1 MTFLVFFFL
10 HLRRSSCVKSFLYL
24 LIYLG
29 RSNQLRQPKYN
40 FNKAY
45 FHIIIYTTKIDTFVC
60 PPHISETVAVRIMKL
75 AHRSRIASTTKKIIS
90 KQILLS
96 ILSILF

>member
-1 MTFLVFFFL
+1 MESEFN
-10 HLRRSSCVKSFLYL
+10 HQS
-24 LIYLG
+24 I
-29 RSNQLRQPKYN
+29 NQS
-40 FNKAY
+40 
-45 FHIIIYTTKIDTFVC
+45 IISIIYTTKIDTFVC
-60 PPHISETVAVRIMKL
+60 PRIMKL

>member
-1 MTFLVFFFL
+1 MVWVRDNGKKT
-10 HLRRSSCVKSFLYL
+10 
-24 LIYLG
+24 
-29 RSNQLRQPKYN
+29 RSNEADEQNRVTTANSGILLQTEMLLYKITGDN
-40 FNKAY
+40 
-45 FHIIIYTTKIDTFVC
+45 YTTKIDTFVC